1 VQERLGVFHTNN
13 QVRLTKNS
21 ITEAGGISFVL
32 ISKVNKT
39 RESATFGILLPR
51 NLSKP
56 REKRVIVEQLI
67 KDVIVSIKGQK
78 KKDIIVTFLCFD
90 LKK

>member
-1 VQERLGVFHTNN
+1 VIEGTGAFNIAYGRWL
-13 QVRLTKNS
+13 
-21 ITEAGGISFVL
+21 
-32 ISKVNKT
+32 
-39 RESATFGILLPR
+39 FGILLPR